1 MDIASAATVR
11 SSALLPQKTPS
22 ATVSTRPWT
31 KTPDQFLHFRLP
43 RCSWR
48 LPLTGS
54 SLPPRPHPRAAED
67 PSGPCS
73 LAPLSQPGS
82 SSLGLTRARAHSRL
96 LALAT
101 PAVRASSGRPAVGA
115 IPPGRPLTAALTTP
129 PVDTLRTLVR
139 TDQRARSHRR
149 GPIRP
154 RNRSG
159 CPLCAR
165 QISPRATPL
174 TKAVVNKRL
183 ISLVSTPKCDR
194 T

>member
-43 RCSWR
+43 RSSWR

-129 PVDTLRTLVR
+129 PVDTLRTLASALTNGPGATGAGPSGHAIAPGAHFVR
-139 TDQRARSHRR
+139 VKYPPVQR
-149 GPIRP
+149 
-154 RNRSG
+154 
-159 CPLCAR
+159 L
-165 QISPRATPL
+165 
-174 TKAVVNKRL
+174 
-183 ISLVSTPKCDR
+183 
-194 T
+194 